1 MPKKNIKAV
10 IDRFE
15 GTWAVLVFDD
25 GQILNWSIKNLPNG
39 LQEGAVLRFTISVD
53 SDEESERQQT
63 AKDLLNEI
71 LKNSV

>member
-1 MPKKNIKAV
+1 MSKKNIKAV

-15 GTWAVLVFDD
+15 GTWAVLAFDD
-25 GQILNWSIKNLPNG
+25 GQMLNWPIKNLPDG
-39 LQEGAVLRFTISVD
+39 LREGAVLRFTLSLD
-53 SDEESERQQT
+53 GDEELERQQT